1 MAEAMAATPSVLQ
14 LSTRTISCPLPPF
27 NPANAVS
34 TGSIRAAPLNV
45 QMTTENAWPFTV
57 LLLRS
62 QHRPPQQAGLACLAE
77 VDAHQPRHLLF
88 QGFEQPHGTPTPPP
102 RLGPKLS

>member
-34 TGSIRAAPLNV
+34 TGSIPAAPLNG
-45 QMTTENAWPFTV
+45 QMTTENACPFTF
-57 LLLRS
+57 LLFRS
-62 QHRPPQQAGLACLAE
+62 QQSPPRATWPAYLAE
-77 VDAHQPRHLLF
+77 VDAHQGRPLVFERFGLR
-88 QGFEQPHGTPTPPP
+88 QGPEAEH
-102 RLGPKLS
+102 